1 MKATKRNFF
10 GMLCI
15 LFVVIAAWHA
25 PVAAGEG
32 PVHWYDSV
40 EEASTAARRGNRP
53 MMIDFWATWCA
64 ACRVM
69 ESDVYSSKEFVAATS
84 RLFPVRIDYDKK
96 AALARKYNVQSLPTI
111 VFTDSYGNELFRYSG
126 YIGSK
131 PLLELVR
138 ALPADVSEFNRLNG
152 VLASDKN
159 NIEALE
165 GMGRNLRTAGLFR
178 ASNDYYAKAL
188 DRPEARADAPK
199 REAILTEMGM
209 NALDVKEGKQA
220 AGIFEKCLKE
230 FPTSTR
236 KPAWML
242 GLGQAYATGEK
253 KDKIKA
259 RKVLEALTREN
270 VSSEISGKALELLKA
285 L

>member
-1 MKATKRNFF
+1 
-10 GMLCI
+10 
-15 LFVVIAAWHA
+15 
-25 PVAAGEG
+25 
-32 PVHWYDSV
+32 
-40 EEASTAARRGNRP
+40 
-53 MMIDFWATWCA
+53 MMIDFWATWCG

-69 ESDVYSSKEFVAATS
+69 EQEVYSSNEFVEATA

-96 AALARKYNVQSLPTI
+96 TALARKYNVLSLPTI

-159 NIEALE
+159 NFDALE
-165 GMGRNLRTAGLFR
+165 GMGRNLQAAGLFR
-178 ASNDYYAKAL
+178 ASNDYYGKAL
-188 DRPEARADAPK
+188 ERPDARADTAK

-209 NALDVKEGKQA
+209 NALEVKEAKQA

-230 FPTSTR
+230 FPASAR

-253 KDKIKA
+253 KDKNKA
-259 RKVLEALTREN
+259 RKYLEALVREN
-270 VSSEISGKALELLKA
+270 PSSEISAKALELLKTVE
-285 L
+285 